1 MNLSNPVPRPTLGG
15 MKGYGQFCPVAKTAE
30 IFAQRWTPLLVRE
43 LCFGAK
49 RFTEIHAGVPLMS
62 RALLVQRLA
71 ELEDAG
77 VIATQPLAQGKLYSL
92 TPAGEHFGGI
102 VNLMSDWGQRYGQG
116 RIAHEELDPTLL
128 MWGMRRQIT
137 TSQMPDHEIVL
148 RLEFRGLPRA
158 FAARRYWWMILRPDD
173 VEVCFKDPGLEV
185 DVVLAADLE
194 AFVRVWMGH
203 RGLAEALGA
212 GDITLSGEARKVLE
226 LKRALRLSEVPDLRV
241 LAFPPAA

>member
-1 MNLSNPVPRPTLGG
+1 

-30 IFAQRWTPLLVRE
+30 VFAQRWTPLIVRE
-43 LCFGAK
+43 LCFGPK
-49 RFTEIHAGVPLMS
+49 RFTEIHSGVPLMS

-71 ELEDAG
+71 ELEEAG
-77 VIATQPLAQGKLYSL
+77 VIATEPLAQGKLYSL

-137 TSQMPDHEIVL
+137 LADLPDRETVL
-148 RLEFRGLPRA
+148 RFEFRGLPRA
-158 FAARRYWWMILRPDD
+158 FAARRYWWMILRRAD
-173 VEVCFKDPGLEV
+173 VEVCLKDPGL
-185 DVVLAADLE
+185 DVHVVMAADLE

-203 RGLAEALGA
+203 RGLADAMA
-212 GDITLSGEARKVLE
+212 ARDISLSGETTRVAE
-226 LKRALRLSEVPDLRV
+226 LKRALRLPEAPELRV